1 MNGENIMPNKDNLAA
16 CALLMV
22 FLFLL
27 PTLSEAM
34 CLKDCVSS
42 TPKISAPPLLN
53 WPSGI
58 SARNFENRER
68 SPEMGD
74 VKNSVVGDMNIHVG
88 HKRVDIKTDSSSS
101 NNLIDTSIN
110 STIILGDMNK

>member
-1 MNGENIMPNKDNLAA
+1 MSRNNDHLAA
-16 CALLMV
+16 FALLIV
-22 FLFLL
+22 FLFFF
-27 PTLSEAM
+27 PTISEAM

-42 TPKISAPPLLN
+42 APKLSMPPLLN
-53 WPSGI
+53 WPSNI
-58 SARNFENRER
+58 SAQNLENRDR
-68 SPEMGD
+68 SPDMGD

-101 NNLIDTSIN
+101 NNLIDASIN